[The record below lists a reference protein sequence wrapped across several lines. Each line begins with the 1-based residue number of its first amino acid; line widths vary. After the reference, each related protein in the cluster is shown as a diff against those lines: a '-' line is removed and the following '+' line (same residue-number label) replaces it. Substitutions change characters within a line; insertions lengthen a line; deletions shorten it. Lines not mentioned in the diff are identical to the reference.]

1 MLHYFAIALIVAGI
15 ACFFLIPFLGASLF
29 IVGVAIETVG
39 YFVWGA
45 ADFWNRQREKEEP
58 AKNERS

>member
-1 MLHYFAIALIVAGI
+1 MLHYFAIALIVIGI
-15 ACFFLIPFLGASLF
+15 GCFAFVPILGASLL

-45 ADFWNRQREKEEP
+45 AEFWNRRR
-58 AKNERS
+58 AKDASTNNERS